1 MADPQEP
8 RQQAGLKLPDRAGL
22 EHFFRAQE
30 KEAEARILEAQ
41 NQAQQ
46 NDANLQI
53 ALASIDAQAK
63 DRQDNRAQYSRILK
77 NRYIFVAVCLV
88 VILLFCGFAIVSGAS
103 ALVLDIMK
111 IGAGLIS
118 GAIGG
123 YFAGKNV
130 SVAHRSQ
137 DSDK

>member
-1 MADPQEP
+1 
-8 RQQAGLKLPDRAGL
+8 
-22 EHFFRAQE
+22 
-30 KEAEARILEAQ
+30 LEAQ

-88 VILLFCGFAIVSGAS
+88 VILLFCGFSIVSGAT